1 MSSNSSIGNI
11 MSRLSGLKSVSGRK
25 VMPEADYLTDLE
37 SEQPDV
43 SGSAGP
49 LPNFSNFI
57 SPNANSPEPDRG
69 GEITAQSYDVRANTV
84 QNEKPYAALPI
95 LKGKVLPQFSNQ
107 FSQNPTPNSEIDVP
121 QESGFWQSLGQNL
134 ASVFQSPQ
142 KETQDQPYAA
152 LPILKGKV
160 LPQFSNRNITPE
172 NTPVENAQIGIQ
184 DENAQTGINSENA
197 QTGMNEYKSP
207 QVPEVSPGFFGAVK
221 DYFSPTKNS
230 QMDEYNA
237 QVVQDA
243 QLRAQGKDP
252 AQVRAQV
259 EADRKAAEQKA
270 LEHPWQYSAYGSASE
285 VANNPAL
292 KSQFE
297 EITGINYEPQV
308 QAQVSAHEAA
318 MKGVED
324 SLNGVQT
331 QLGEREEGIKQRILN
346 NQSTDAD
353 KYYIGLALLMP
364 LLIGG
369 FFGKEAALG
378 ALGGGAK
385 GISDVL
391 SGRQKEI
398 RDDEASL
405 LDINKQQSSNT
416 ERLANMAL
424 ERAKLEP
431 AIRKALPE
439 QPEAHLMGMK
449 EAKWVN
455 PKTGK
460 EERGVEVKP
469 GLIAKPQFLNSKE
482 GLADMRKAANE
493 LSAVKTFVKEVDDLT
508 EDVAKI
514 VTQLKDPSKAWK
526 GLASFMKDKVPGS
539 LSAMTE
545 DVMFDGRMQN
555 AGTLLE
561 EKLGF
566 LANAYGMAK
575 DIGQLDRAAQNHIK
589 KIIDNPTSTL
599 LTPRDALNQVLE
611 VRKLAQKGLVESA
624 ENQGF
629 YPEFVIQDLEERNN
643 DLFGGLNKKE
653 NEKRLA
659 ERKKQAQQGGT
670 NYAK

>member
-1 MSSNSSIGNI
+1 

-184 DENAQTGINSENA
+184 DENAQTGIQDENAQTGINSENA

-230 QMDEYNA
+230 QMEDYNA

-252 AQVRAQV
+252 IQVKAQI

-270 LEHPWQYSAYGSASE
+270 LERPWQYAAYGSASE
-285 VANNPAL
+285 VANSPAL
-292 KSQFE
+292 KAQFE
-297 EITGINYEPQV
+297 QITGIDYEPQV
-308 QAQVSAHEAA
+308 KAEVSAHEAA
-318 MKGVED
+318 MQGVED
-324 SLNGVQT
+324 SLNGINK

-346 NQSTDAD
+346 NQSTEAD
-353 KYYIGLALLMP
+353 KYYIGMALLMP
-364 LLIGG
+364 LIVGG

-385 GISDVL
+385 GIAEVL
-391 SGRQKEI
+391 GGRQKEI
-398 RDDEASL
+398 REDEASL
-405 LDINKQQSSNT
+405 LDINKQQSANT
-416 ERLANMAL
+416 EKLANMAL
-424 ERAKLEP
+424 DKAKLGP
-431 AIRKALPE
+431 SIRKALPE
-439 QPEAHLMGMK
+439 QPEAHLMGM
-449 EAKWVN
+449 EQGKWVDA
-455 PKTGK
+455 TGK
-460 EERGVEVKP
+460 EQRGVEIKP

-482 GLADMRKAANE
+482 AVSDMRKSANE
-493 LSAVKTFVKEVDDLT
+493 LSEVKTYVKELDDITQDLA
-508 EDVAKI
+508 EI
-514 VTQLKDPSKAWK
+514 IPQLKDPNKVWKAM
-526 GLASFMKDKVPGS
+526 ASYLRDRVPGS
-539 LSAMTE
+539 LSAMTQ
-545 DVMFDGRMQN
+545 DVMFQGRMQN

-561 EKLGF
+561 QKLGF
-566 LANAYGMAK
+566 MANTYGMAK
-575 DIGQLDRAAQNHIK
+575 EIGQLDRAAQNHIK
-589 KIIDNPTSTL
+589 KILENPTSTL
-599 LTPRDALNQVLE
+599 LTPRDFLTQILG
-611 VRKLAQKGLVESA
+611 VRELAQKGLVESA
-624 ENQGF
+624 TNKGF

-643 DLFGGLNKKE
+643 ELFGGLNKVE
-653 NEKRLA
+653 NQKRLA
-659 ERKKQAQQGGT
+659 ERKKQALQSET